1 MAQSSPSMAAMS
13 EAAMSE
19 ILVIALVYERTA
31 YAGFD
36 RMLARTLQ
44 GLLENTN
51 ETADLETESPAL
63 SLGRRG
69 RGTRTTHP

>member
-19 ILVIALVYERTA
+19 ILVMALVYERTA
-31 YAGFD
+31 YAGFGP
-36 RMLARTLQ
+36 MLTRNLQ
-44 GLLENTN
+44 GLLENRN
-51 ETADLETESPAL
+51 ETAELGTESPAL

-69 RGTRTTHP
+69 RGARTHHP